1 VKFVAV
7 TVKCD
12 AVCSNTKTRVYQVT
26 LIAEDSILQ
35 IINSLSNFMRQ
46 ILSDN
51 VLDNISDMRMLKG
64 TLCLIIESRIF
75 AVNNSM
81 STINVKLLL
90 VGRHPVKFGDPCSV
104 VCYTT

>member
-1 VKFVAV
+1 M
-7 TVKCD
+7 
-12 AVCSNTKTRVYQVT
+12 CSHTKTRVYGVT

-35 IINSLSNFMRQ
+35 IINSLSIFMRQ

-51 VLDNISDMRMLKG
+51 VLDNMSDMRMLQV
-64 TLCLIIESRIF
+64 TLYLIIESRIF

-81 STINVKLLL
+81 PTINVKLLL
-90 VGRHPVKFGDPCSV
+90 VGCHAVKFGDPCSA